1 MGIRPIRGPNACR
14 ITALALA
21 LAACAP
27 MSREQAEAPAD
38 RDSRRETEAANDA
51 AGSQAMQPMLDQIR
65 ADAAQRAGVTPDK
78 VKILAVEAV
87 TWADGSLGC
96 PEPGMMYTQALVRGY
111 RIGVDA
117 AGTTLVYHAGSQ
129 NTFVHCPPERAQP
142 PSPMD
147 PT

>member
-1 MGIRPIRGPNACR
+1 MKPIG
-14 ITALALA
+14 ALLATLA

-27 MSREQAEAPAD
+27 MSQEQVETRSD
-38 RDSRRETEAANDA
+38 RDLHPSRGAGNDA
-51 AGSQAMQPMLDQIR
+51 AGSGAMQPMLDQIR
-65 ADAAQRAGVTPDK
+65 ADAAQRTSVTPDK

-96 PEPGMMYTQALVRGY
+96 PEPGMMYAQALVRGY
-111 RIGVDA
+111 RITVDA
-117 AGTTLVYHAGSQ
+117 AGTTLDYHAGPQSR
-129 NTFVHCPPERAQP
+129 FVHCPPERAQP

>member
-1 MGIRPIRGPNACR
+1 MRSI
-14 ITALALA
+14 ALAGWTVGGLAALA

-27 MSREQAEAPAD
+27 TSQQQIETRA
-38 RDSRRETEAANDA
+38 ETEVASEA

-117 AGTTLVYHAGSQ
+117 AGTTLVYHAGPQS
-129 NTFVHCPPERAQP
+129 TFVHCPPDRAQP
-142 PSPMD
+142 PSPVD

>member
-1 MGIRPIRGPNACR
+1 MKSIAV
-14 ITALALA
+14 AALA

-27 MSREQAEAPAD
+27 MSREQVDTRSDGDLRQEA
-38 RDSRRETEAANDA
+38 EAANDA

-65 ADAAQRAGVTPDK
+65 ADAAQRAGVAPDK

-96 PEPGMMYTQALVRGY
+96 PEPGMMYSQALVRGY
-111 RIGVDA
+111 RITVDA
-117 AGTTLVYHAGSQ
+117 AGTTLDYHAGPQSR
-129 NTFVHCPPERAQP
+129 FVHCPPGRAQP
-142 PSPMD
+142 PSPVD

>member
-1 MGIRPIRGPNACR
+1 MRSI
-14 ITALALA
+14 ALAGWTVRDLAALA

-27 MSREQAEAPAD
+27 ASQQQTETRAD
-38 RDSRRETEAANDA
+38 RDLRQETEVASEA
-51 AGSQAMQPMLDQIR
+51 AGSKAMQPMLDQIR

-96 PEPGMMYTQALVRGY
+96 PEPGMMYAQALVRGY
-111 RIGVDA
+111 RITVDA
-117 AGTTLVYHAGSQ
+117 AGTTLDYHAGPQSR
-129 NTFVHCPPERAQP
+129 FVHCPPERAQP